1 MRIHQELTAVLER
14 KGWNDE
20 CSAIL
25 SSNNYMTLKR
35 YIVIDFHGLID
46 FKYLQKKQTP
56 LHLAASAG
64 QLAVC
69 SLLLELGASLDATDD
84 YGQKPIHLA
93 AQSNKAEV
101 VKVLLKLRPN
111 SVSVA
116 TKVNITNRIL
126 WMISKLK

>member
-1 MRIHQELTAVLER
+1 MSIRFIAYFFL
-14 KGWNDE
+14 N
-20 CSAIL
+20 
-25 SSNNYMTLKR
+25 
-35 YIVIDFHGLID
+35 
-46 FKYLQKKQTP
+46 LQKKQTP
-56 LHLAASAG
+56 LHLAASSG

-84 YGQKPIHLA
+84 FGQKPIHLA

-116 TKVNITNRIL
+116 TKVYKHVFCVEI
-126 WMISKLK
+126 